1 MDGDES
7 SIDNVL
13 KEEKQKRVNPRRKKE
28 KLIKAK
34 ERLLKSA
41 KILERMVVQE
51 VYTDLAFG

>member
-7 SIDNVL
+7 SIDNAL
-13 KEEKQKRVNPRRKKE
+13 KEEKPKRVNPRRKKE
-28 KLIKAK
+28 KLLKAK

>member
-13 KEEKQKRVNPRRKKE
+13 KEEKQKRVNPRGKKE